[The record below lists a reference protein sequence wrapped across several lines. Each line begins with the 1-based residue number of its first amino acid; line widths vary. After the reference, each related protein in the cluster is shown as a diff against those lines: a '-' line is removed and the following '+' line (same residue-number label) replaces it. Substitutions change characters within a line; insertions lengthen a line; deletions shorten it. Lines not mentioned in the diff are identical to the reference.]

1 MEVAPGVAES
11 RATAAFATFGFV
23 FTGIIDTIGTVAGV
37 ESLGEGRRL
46 VLSAPWA
53 GSLAIGESVAAD
65 GVCLTV
71 VEAAAES
78 FAVEAVRE
86 TVALTTIGSWAS
98 GRRVHLERALAVGD
112 RLGGHLVQGH
122 VDCVGT
128 VQALERQGENRYIA
142 VTLPT
147 GRELAAP
154 RGSIAVNGVSLT
166 VFGLVPD
173 GVELSIVPHTW
184 RSTAFPDLA
193 PGDGVNIEYDLISR
207 YVKHLLETT

>member
-1 MEVAPGVAES
+1 
-11 RATAAFATFGFV
+11 V
-23 FTGIIDTIGTVAGV
+23 FTGIIDTIGSVAGV
-37 ESLGEGRRL
+37 EPLGEGRRI
-46 VLSAPWA
+46 VVSAPWA
-53 GSLAIGESVAAD
+53 GSLAVGESVAVD

-71 VEAAAES
+71 VEARGQA

-86 TVALTTIGSWAS
+86 TVALTTIGSWDL
-98 GRRVHLERALAVGD
+98 GRRVHLERALVVGD
-112 RLGGHLVQGH
+112 RLGGHLLQGH

-128 VQALERQGENRYIA
+128 VQAMERQGENRYIA

-166 VFGLVPD
+166 VFQLAPD

-184 RSTAFPDLA
+184 RATAFPDLG
-193 PGDGVNIEYDLISR
+193 PGDAVNVEYDLIAR
-207 YVKHLLETT
+207 YVSHLLAKNWTEKKT

>member
-1 MEVAPGVAES
+1 M
-11 RATAAFATFGFV
+11 
-23 FTGIIDTIGTVAGV
+23 FTGIIDTIGTVAGADPF
-37 ESLGEGRRL
+37 GEGRRL
-46 VLSAPWA
+46 TLSAPWA
-53 GSLAIGESVAAD
+53 GSLAVGESVAVD

-71 VEAAAES
+71 VEAGAEA

-86 TVALTTIGSWAS
+86 TMALTTIGSWAP

-128 VQALERQGENRYIA
+128 VQAMERQGENRYIA
-142 VTLPT
+142 VTLPS

-166 VFGLVPD
+166 VFRLARE

-184 RSTAFPDLA
+184 RATAFADLA
-193 PGDGVNIEYDLISR
+193 PGAGVNIEYDLIAR
-207 YVKHLLETT
+207 YVKHFMQTT

>member
-1 MEVAPGVAES
+1 M
-11 RATAAFATFGFV
+11 
-23 FTGIIDTIGTVAGV
+23 FTGIIDTIGTVAGA
-37 ESLGEGRRL
+37 ERLGEGRRL
-46 VLSAPWA
+46 TLSAPWA
-53 GSLAIGESVAAD
+53 GSLAIGESVAVD

-71 VEAAAES
+71 VETGPPS
-78 FAVEAVRE
+78 FAVEVVRE
-86 TVALTTIGSWAS
+86 TVALTTIGSWTP

-128 VQALERQGENRYIA
+128 VQAMERQGENRYIS
-142 VTLPT
+142 VTLPS

-166 VFGLVPD
+166 VFRLAPE

-184 RSTAFPDLA
+184 GATTFSELRA
-193 PGDGVNIEYDLISR
+193 GEGVNIEYDLIAR
-207 YVKHLLETT
+207 YIKHLMPTS

>member
-1 MEVAPGVAES
+1 M
-11 RATAAFATFGFV
+11 
-23 FTGIIDTIGTVAGV
+23 FTGIIETIGTVRGA
-37 ESLGEGRRL
+37 EPLGEGRRL
-46 VLSAPWA
+46 TVTAPWA
-53 GSLAIGESVAAD
+53 ADLSPGESVAVD

-71 VEAAAES
+71 VDAAADA

-86 TVALTTIGSWAS
+86 TVRRTTIGDWTA

-128 VQALERQGENRYIA
+128 VSTMERQGENRYIA
-142 VTLPT
+142 LSLPD

-166 VFGLVPD
+166 ILGLVRD

-184 RSTAFPDLA
+184 SATAFAELS
-193 PGDGVNIEYDLISR
+193 PGEGVNVEYDMIAR
-207 YVKHLLETT
+207 YLKHLAQADRVDPQPEPA

>member
-1 MEVAPGVAES
+1 M
-11 RATAAFATFGFV
+11 

-37 ESLGEGRRL
+37 EPLGEGRRL

-53 GSLAIGESVAAD
+53 GSLAIGESVATD

-71 VEAAAES
+71 VEADADS

-166 VFGLVPD
+166 VFRLAPD

-184 RSTAFPDLA
+184 RATAFPDLA
-193 PGDGVNIEYDLISR
+193 PGDAVNVEYDLISR
-207 YVKHLLETT
+207 YVKHLMEPG

>member
-1 MEVAPGVAES
+1 M
-11 RATAAFATFGFV
+11 
-23 FTGIIDTIGTVAGV
+23 FTGIIETIGIVAGA
-37 ESLGEGRRL
+37 EPLGEGRRI

-53 GSLAIGESVAAD
+53 GSLAVGESVAVD

-71 VEAAAES
+71 VDRGAAS

-86 TVALTTIGSWAS
+86 TVARTTIGSWAP

-112 RLGGHLVQGH
+112 RLGGHLLQGH

-128 VQALERQGENRYIA
+128 VQAMERQGENRYIS

-147 GRELAAP
+147 DRELAAP
-154 RGSIAVNGVSLT
+154 RGSIALNGVSLT
-166 VFGLVPD
+166 VFRVSPD

-184 RSTAFPDLA
+184 RATAFPDLA
-193 PGDGVNIEYDLISR
+193 TGDGVNIEYDLIAR
-207 YVKHLLETT
+207 YLKHLIATT